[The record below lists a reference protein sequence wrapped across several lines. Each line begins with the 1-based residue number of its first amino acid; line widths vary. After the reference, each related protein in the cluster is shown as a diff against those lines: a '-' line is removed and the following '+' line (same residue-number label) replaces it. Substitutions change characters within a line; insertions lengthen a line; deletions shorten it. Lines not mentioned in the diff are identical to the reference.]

1 LHFKQQWA
9 GMKNVLWMSTAAAFM
24 VCSGTVANSA
34 EIDAI
39 SGRYVYTS
47 YKATLRNG
55 ASLNLQQLGAKSATL
70 EILPNMVLRMEMR
83 MLNGTS
89 TITKARI
96 LELKTSG
103 SRGYFVAHWP
113 DMKFPVKEEF
123 TVIPNGLRYIIHFT
137 DPSDAMRYGGKE
149 EATLK
154 RADER

>member
-1 LHFKQQWA
+1 
-9 GMKNVLWMSTAAAFM
+9 MKSFALLGIVIALFST
-24 VCSGTVANSA
+24 SGAVSSA

-39 SGRYVYTS
+39 TGRYVYDS

-55 ASLNLQQLGAKSATL
+55 TSLSLRQLGAKSATL

-89 TITKARI
+89 TVTKARI
-96 LELKTSG
+96 LEIKTSEL
-103 SRGYFVAHWP
+103 RGYFVAQWP
-113 DMKFPVKEEF
+113 DMKSPVKEEF
-123 TVIPNGLRYIIHFT
+123 TVIPNGLKYIIHFT

-154 RADER
+154 RTDER